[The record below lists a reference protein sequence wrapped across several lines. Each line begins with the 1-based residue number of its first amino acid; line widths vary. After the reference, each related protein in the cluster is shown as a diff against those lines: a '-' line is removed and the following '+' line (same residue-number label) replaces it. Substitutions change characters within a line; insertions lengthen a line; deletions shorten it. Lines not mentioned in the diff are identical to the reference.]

1 MAAYKGIKAVLRQ
14 FYVLIK
20 QKLDSIKVDADHF
33 EGTLPVSKG
42 GTGATTAQGGF
53 KALADGLV
61 VDEGTIYDDETFPRQ
76 NRAGTTWQKY
86 KFSKLWDYIKGKI
99 SSVLGLTADNYSGT
113 ASSANTAAGR
123 KSYTLNLSSLSTSN
137 FYPVTFEELTAFSDV
152 AVCSQSLYGSDP
164 YNQNRIHFL
173 ASFYGWSDT
182 PKSLNILEYGCYE
195 TNEITIGCIGYG
207 QREGGFAI
215 WLRGGRTYYFYCL
228 NAAPT
233 LRTSDYTNG
242 SQKFTVGTNYY
253 GGNNVNVAIVF
264 TPQSTI
270 SSGAYISR
278 NMRVDGSVRGG
289 TVEADNRLSIPTSA
303 PSSPTNGD
311 IWIE

>member
-61 VDEGTIYDDETFPRQ
+61 VDEGTIFDDETFPRQ
-76 NRAGTTWQKY
+76 DRAGSTWQKY
-86 KFSKLWDYIKGKI
+86 KFSKLWDYIKSKI
-99 SSVLGLTADNYSGT
+99 ASVLGLTASSYGGT
-113 ASSANTAAGR
+113 ASAAAA
-123 KSYTLNLSSLSTSN
+123 KKEYTLDLSSLSTSN
-137 FYPVTFEELTAFSDV
+137 FYPVTFEELTHFSDV
-152 AVCSQSLYGSDP
+152 AVHSQSLYGSNP

-182 PKSLNILEYGCYE
+182 PKSLNILEYACYE
-195 TNEITIGCIGYG
+195 PNEITIGCIGYA
-207 QREGGFAI
+207 QRDGGFAI
-215 WLRGGRTYYFYCL
+215 WLRGGKRYYFYCL
-228 NAAPT
+228 DATPT

-242 SQKFTVGTNYY
+242 NQKFTVGTNYY
-253 GGNNVNVAIVF
+253 GGNNKNVAIAF

-278 NMRVDGSVRGG
+278 NMRVDGVVRGS
-289 TVEADNRLSIPTSA
+289 TVEADNRLSIPLSA

>member
-42 GTGATTAQGGF
+42 GTGVTDAATAFNT
-53 KALADGLV
+53 LANAARDSSTP
-61 VDEGTIYDDETFPRQ
+61 VDTEKMLLKPSGTWYK
-76 NRAGTTWQKY
+76 TTCLDFWN
-86 KFSKLWDYIKGKI
+86 YIKGKI
-99 SSVLGLTADNYSGT
+99 SSVLGLTKDTYGGT
-113 ASSANTAAGR
+113 ASVAAQAIGR
-123 KSYTLNLSSLSTSN
+123 KSYTLDLSSLSTSN
-137 FYPVTFEELTAFSDV
+137 FYPVIFNEVTDFSDV
-152 AVCSQSLYGSDP
+152 AVCSQSLSGSDP

-173 ASFYGWSDT
+173 ASFFGWSDT

-215 WLRGGRTYYFYCL
+215 WLRGGRRYYFYCL
-228 NAAPT
+228 NATPT
-233 LRTSDYTNG
+233 LMTSDYTNG

-253 GGNNVNVAIVF
+253 GGNNEYVAIVF

-278 NMRVDGSVRGG
+278 NMRVDGTVRGS
-289 TVEADNRLSIPTSA
+289 TVEADNRLNIPTSA
-303 PSSPTNGD
+303 PSSPQNGD

>member
-42 GTGATTAQGGF
+42 GTGATDAATAF
-53 KALADGLV
+53 NTLADATRDSSTP
-61 VDEGTIYDDETFPRQ
+61 VDSEKLLLKPSGTWYK
-76 NRAGTTWQKY
+76 TTCLDFWN
-86 KFSKLWDYIKGKI
+86 YIKGKI
-99 SSVLGLTADNYSGT
+99 SSVLGLTASSYGGA
-113 ASSANTAAGR
+113 ASAAAG
-123 KSYTLNLSSLSTSN
+123 KKEYILDLSSLSTSN
-137 FYPVTFEELTAFSDV
+137 FYPVIFEEWTHFSDV
-152 AVCSQSLYGSDP
+152 AVNSEALYGSDP

-173 ASFYGWSDT
+173 ASFLGWSDT

-195 TNEITIGCIGYG
+195 TNKITIGCIGYG
-207 QREGGFAI
+207 EHNGGFAI
-215 WLRGGRTYYFYCL
+215 WLRGGRRYYFYCL
-228 NAAPT
+228 NATPA
-233 LRTSDYTNG
+233 LKTSDYTNG
-242 SQKFTVGTNYY
+242 DQKFTVGTNYY

-278 NMRVDGSVRGG
+278 SMRVDGAVRGG
-289 TVEADNRLSIPTSA
+289 TVEADNRLNIPTSA
-303 PSSPTNGD
+303 PSSPANGD